1 MEYWLCWVA
10 LSVTRSQG
18 EKPVCKDLGAMV
30 KLGPLRLRP
39 RTLWFL
45 SGLAHAP

>member
-1 MEYWLCWVA
+1 MLV
-10 LSVTRSQG
+10 V
-18 EKPVCKDLGAMV
+18 LGCAFRDAFTGARNLRVKILVAMV
-30 KLGPLRLRP
+30 KLGSLRLRP

>member
-1 MEYWLCWVA
+1 MCWVA

-39 RTLWFL
+39 RTLRL
-45 SGLAHAP
+45 LTAPARAP